1 MFNLFVLHQLTMKGG
16 EIMKKIYVALLFA
29 LVIFLITGCP
39 LTNKNPVWTNLPNL
53 VKHIG
58 EVININLSAY
68 CTDPEGETL
77 TYSIV
82 SGPGSIVGNNYTW
95 TVAAPLGVRT
105 VEIKALD
112 SRGGEANESF
122 IITVKSPPNV
132 PSDPSPQNN
141 AINQNYSL
149 TLSWTGGDPD
159 GDTVVYDIYLS
170 TNPNPGLFI
179 SNRTTTSYSI
189 GSLQSYTKY
198 YWRIVAKDGENTVSG
213 PIWNFTT
220 KPFVLV
226 NDNFETRPSGNL
238 SASTLPWATY
248 TNGGTSYGTI
258 QSFGFNASKGL
269 TFYDSTIDG
278 YAMVR
283 RTSLTPAKVGI
294 IEFYFRITAN
304 GFFGVGDRTNWAPY
318 VLVGNYGSGYGLYI
332 YDYEAAIYKKLTS
345 LNSYTWYKVTI
356 EFNLTSTYKKF
367 SVYVNDSYK
376 GYESYST
383 SFSLTQFELIVFSD
397 TICNYVDIDNVYI
410 AIYESGYTT
419 SEMHIE
425 NYLEETDSISPSN

>member
-1 MFNLFVLHQLTMKGG
+1 MFCAKLTTKGG
-16 EIMKKIYVALLFA
+16 EIVKKIYVALLFA
-29 LVIFLITGCP
+29 IVIFLITGCP
-39 LTNKNPVWTNLPNL
+39 LTNKNPVWTTLPEL
-53 VKHIG
+53 VKDIG
-58 EVININLSAY
+58 DVVNINLSAY

-95 TVAAPLGVRT
+95 TVAAPLGART

-132 PSDPSPQNN
+132 PSNPSPQNN

-170 TNPNPGLFI
+170 KNPNPGLYI
-179 SNRTTTSYSI
+179 SNRTTTNYI
-189 GSLQSYTKY
+189 VGSLQSYTKY
-198 YWRIVAKDGENTVSG
+198 YWKIVAKDGENTVSG

-220 KPFVLV
+220 KPFTVV
-226 NDNFETRPSGNL
+226 NDNFETRPYGDL

-248 TNGGTSYGTI
+248 TKGGTSYGTI

-278 YAMVR
+278 YAKVL
-283 RTSLTPAKVGI
+283 RTGLTPAKVGI
-294 IEFYFRITAN
+294 IEFYFSISTN
-304 GFFGVGDRTNWAPY
+304 GYFGVGDRTHWAPY
-318 VLVGNYGSGYGLYI
+318 VLIGDYGSGYGLYT
-332 YDYEAAIYKKLTS
+332 YDYETTNHNKMSSITP
-345 LNSYTWYKVTI
+345 NTWYKVTI
-356 EFNLTSTYKKF
+356 EFNLNPAYKRF
-367 SVYVNDSYK
+367 NVYVNNSYK

-383 SFSLTQFELIVFSD
+383 SFSFTQFELIVFSNR
-397 TICNYVDIDNVYI
+397 ICSYVDIDNVYI

-419 SEMHIE
+419 SDMHIE